1 MANCKMI
8 TQIFWILFFVL
19 ILGAVIYD
27 LWIQGKRKKELS
39 LKEAGLWTIAWIS
52 LALLFNLLIYF
63 FFGQGKALEFLT
75 AYLLEKSLSLD
86 NLFVFLV
93 IFSYF
98 DLPILFQQKVLK
110 LGILGAFVMR
120 AVFIFGGI
128 WLLSS
133 FHFLFYIFGAFLIY
147 SGIKLI
153 FQKTEKIEPEKNLFL
168 RIVRKVVPLVDDL
181 KEGKIFI
188 KKEGKICLTS
198 LFAILILIESSD
210 LIFALDSVPAVL
222 AITQDPFIAYTS
234 NAFAILGLRALY
246 FFLVGFLPKFIY
258 LKRGITILLIFIG
271 LKMVL
276 SNVYHLSLV
285 FSLSIILLIIG
296 LSIILSLIKQK
307 QRKNYALPH

>member
-1 MANCKMI
+1 MI

-63 FFGQGKALEFLT
+63 FFGSGKALEFLT

-181 KEGKIFI
+181 KKGKIFI

>member
-1 MANCKMI
+1 MI

-63 FFGQGKALEFLT
+63 FFGSGKALEFLT